1 MKRLLGLLLVILLA
15 SSAAVPAI
23 ATEVG
28 FIVDKEVNGN
38 WQESFVVNFEINQ
51 AYPKAYLDTAMVF
64 EAPRVNML
72 EPDHKY
78 FEAVIGAKFNVLNG
92 ELDLNTGIRK
102 DFQGN
107 EATYTSGGSLMWNI

>member
-1 MKRLLGLLLVILLA
+1 MKKLLMLLLVVILA
-15 SSAAVPAI
+15 SAAV

-38 WQESFVVNFEINQ
+38 WQEQFVVNFEINQ

-78 FEAVIGAKFNVLNG
+78 FEAVIGAKFDVLNG

-107 EATYTSGGSLMWNI
+107 EATYTSGGSLIWKI